1 MMHPQT
7 DRSYITVLNIF
18 VLLFTLLH
26 VSGGSVSTSSKARIG
41 VKAGDW
47 MKLNYT
53 YITASNETYPPPG
66 GRSSQWTKI
75 EILEVNTT
83 VPSVEIRMTT
93 HMSDGTDMNQ
103 TGTLN
108 FTAGAETEP
117 VLSGLIIPANSGVG
131 DSTYMGSNGIIV
143 ITDGTTGT
151 YVGAS
156 RSIVHANYSQQW
168 NQVTIHWDMYWDTQT
183 GVVVEDHIN
192 SGGINATLRA
202 VETNMWQPQLF
213 AIPVDQTVA
222 YSLIAG
228 AAILTALV
236 FTWRHRKKTPNESPT
251 KKPVK
256 PLPTQAGHSHIP

>member
-26 VSGGSVSTSSKARIG
+26 VSGSVSTSSKARIG

-47 MKLNYT
+47 IKLNYT

-66 GRSSQWTKI
+66 ARSSQWTKV
-75 EILEVNTT
+75 EILDVNTT

-93 HMSDGTDMNQ
+93 RMSDVTEINQ

-131 DSTYMGSNGIIV
+131 DSTYMESNGSIV
-143 ITDGTTGT
+143 ITDETTGT

-156 RSIVHANYSQQW
+156 RSVVHANYSQQW
-168 NQVTIHWDMYWDTQT
+168 NQVTIHWDIYWDTQT
-183 GVVVEDHIN
+183 GVMVEGHIN

-213 AIPVDQTVA
+213 AIPVDQTVV
-222 YSLIAG
+222 YSLT
-228 AAILTALV
+228 AATMILVVLAFAL
-236 FTWRHRKKTPNESPT
+236 RQRKKTPKENPT
-251 KKPVK
+251 EKP
-256 PLPTQAGHSHIP
+256 P